1 MSRTPPLTQFIGR
14 TERTLRVLM
23 DRVLAGTGGTFP
35 QWVALNLTVANGDSI
50 HRRQLSARLAN
61 ALQVQDTAAEAT
73 ITELVDEG
81 LLRPVS
87 GSVVA
92 LSSAGRER
100 YSSIDAAIDET
111 TGPLFA
117 EIPADDMAAARRV
130 LTTITERANTELAG
144 A

>member
-1 MSRTPPLTQFIGR
+1 M
-14 TERTLRVLM
+14 
-23 DRVLAGTGGTFP
+23 
-35 QWVALNLTVANGDSI
+35 
-50 HRRQLSARLAN
+50 
-61 ALQVQDTAAEAT
+61 
-73 ITELVDEG
+73 
-81 LLRPVS
+81 S

-100 YSSIDAAIDET
+100 YASIDAAIDET